1 MNADSFIPLSHVPS
15 VNAQL
20 LSRGTDRL
28 AQQARRLRPLR
39 DALGNIARLGDKG
52 ATARAE
58 QLRRQLDAIEPGVTM
73 IGQIKA
79 GKTMLINAMAGWPG
93 LLPSD
98 VNPWTSVVTSLHL
111 GLKPLPGGPRA
122 RFRFFDR
129 GEWDHLVAGGGR
141 IGEMAGRAG
150 AEDEL
155 ETIRR
160 QIARMREKSAARLG
174 DKFELLLGQEH
185 SYDHF
190 DPDLIERYV
199 CLGDDFDDTAEGQGR
214 FADITKSAD
223 LRLHCPSFPMPFC
236 IRDTPGVNDTFM
248 VREQITIGA
257 IRQSRICV
265 VVLSAHQALS
275 STDLALIRMIS
286 NVKSRELIIFVNRID
301 ELADPVAQVPQIEA
315 SIRDT
320 LQRDQGAEPPHILFG
335 SALWANF
342 ALSGAMAKLP
352 RASAEALYAWAESD
366 QFSIP
371 AGETPQNILWDLSG
385 IPTLYDAIGI
395 RATEGTLADSVE
407 RIAAAATNLANGIEI
422 SERLI
427 AAPAQGGPVRV
438 SNPDAVMQECDAI
451 IARHKHAAETRAAD
465 LTQGFS
471 DRIDRALAT
480 FLDRATAALVAH
492 LEAYGD
498 QQVWTYD
505 PAGLRALL
513 ASASKSFGAAMT
525 RAQAEMLGAAADDLA
540 QVTRQALSLPEGLY
554 DITPPPAP
562 RVPPPVS
569 LARTIALDLG
579 TNWWKGWWMRR
590 RGYDSHTDRFREL
603 IRAETE
609 IFVGDLKS
617 DHAAGIRAEWL
628 AQVETFLTD
637 QRAVLQGIVAPEGG
651 GEVDLDETLGLGKQR
666 ARATVLEKSQRILKE
681 FAPCPTS

>member
-20 LSRGTDRL
+20 LARGTDSL
-28 AQQARRLRPLR
+28 ARQAQRLRPLR

-52 ATARAE
+52 AASRAE

-111 GLKPLPGGPRA
+111 APRPLPNGPRA

-141 IGEMAGRAG
+141 IGELAGRAG

-155 ETIRR
+155 EKIRR
-160 QIARMREKSAARLG
+160 QVARMREKSAARLG
-174 DKFELLLGQEH
+174 DRFELLLGQEH

-199 CLGDDFDDTAEGQGR
+199 CLGDDFGEQSDDQGR

-301 ELADPVAQVPQIEA
+301 ELADPVQQVPQIEN

-320 LQRDQGAEPPHILFG
+320 LQRAQNAEPPQILFG

-352 RASAEALYAWAESD
+352 RASAEALYAWAESGR
-366 QFSIP
+366 FRIP

-385 IPTLYDAIGI
+385 VPALYEAIGT
-395 RATEGTLADSVE
+395 RASEGTLAESVD
-407 RIAAAATNLANGIEI
+407 RIATAATNLANGIEI

-427 AAPAQGGPVRV
+427 AAPAADWPVRV
-438 SNPDAVMQECDAI
+438 ADPQAVMQNCDAI
-451 IARHKHAAETRAAD
+451 VARHTQAAETRATE
-465 LTQGFS
+465 LTQAFS

-492 LEAYGD
+492 LDTNGD

-513 ASASKSFGAAMT
+513 ASACTSFGAAMT
-525 RAQAEMLGAAADDLA
+525 RAQAEVMNAAAADLA
-540 QVTRQALSLPEGLY
+540 QLTRQALSLPDGLY

-569 LARTIALDLG
+569 LA
-579 TNWWKGWWMRR
+579 
-590 RGYDSHTDRFREL
+590 
-603 IRAETE
+603 
-609 IFVGDLKS
+609 
-617 DHAAGIRAEWL
+617 
-628 AQVETFLTD
+628 
-637 QRAVLQGIVAPEGG
+637 
-651 GEVDLDETLGLGKQR
+651 
-666 ARATVLEKSQRILKE
+666 
-681 FAPCPTS
+681 